1 MLKWIY
7 LVYGILAYAVFFLT
21 FIYSVLFVG
30 NIYIPYPIDAA
41 SDASIISSI
50 IINCILLSIFA
61 VQHTVMARPKFKLFW
76 TTIVPQQIERSTYV
90 WLSNLTL
97 IILFIFWQ
105 PIEMVIWDFQG
116 NLFGIFLTAMFW
128 FGWFICLAATF
139 MLDHFD
145 LFGLKQ
151 VYFNLRKR
159 KVNEMAF
166 KEVLFYRLVRHPI
179 MTGFIIG
186 FWATPVMSLGHLLF
200 AIATTGYIYVAVKY
214 FEEKDLVKSIGP
226 EYIKYQQ
233 RVGMLLP
240 YVGKKSNT

>member
-61 VQHTVMARPKFKLFW
+61 VQHTVMARPKFKSFW

-105 PIEMVIWDFQG
+105 PIEIVIWDFQG

-240 YVGKKSNT
+240 YVGKKSNA

>member
-61 VQHTVMARPKFKLFW
+61 VQHTVMARPKFKSFW

-105 PIEMVIWDFQG
+105 PIEIVIWDFQG

-240 YVGKKSNT
+240 YIGKKSDT

>member
-7 LVYGILAYAVFFLT
+7 LLYGILAYAVFFLT
-21 FIYSVLFVG
+21 FVYSVLFVG

-61 VQHTVMARPKFKLFW
+61 VQHTVMARPKFKSFW

-105 PIEMVIWDFQG
+105 PIEIVIWDFQG

>member
-61 VQHTVMARPKFKLFW
+61 VQHTVMARPKFKSFW

-105 PIEMVIWDFQG
+105 PIEIVIWDFQG

>member
-61 VQHTVMARPKFKLFW
+61 VQHTVMARPKFKSFW

-116 NLFGIFLTAMFW
+116 NLFGVFLTAMFW

-240 YVGKKSNT
+240 YVGKKSDT

>member
-1 MLKWIY
+1 
-7 LVYGILAYAVFFLT
+7 
-21 FIYSVLFVG
+21 
-30 NIYIPYPIDAA
+30 
-41 SDASIISSI
+41 
-50 IINCILLSIFA
+50 
-61 VQHTVMARPKFKLFW
+61 MARPKFKSFW

-105 PIEMVIWDFQG
+105 PIEIVIWDFQG
-116 NLFGIFLTAMFW
+116 NLFGIFFTAMFW

>member
-61 VQHTVMARPKFKLFW
+61 VQHTVMARPKFKSFW

-97 IILFIFWQ
+97 IILFIFWK
-105 PIEMVIWDFQG
+105 PIEIVIWDFQG
-116 NLFGIFLTAMFW
+116 NLFGIFLTALFW
-128 FGWFICLAATF
+128 LGWFICLTATF

-159 KVNEMAF
+159 KVTEMAF

>member
-61 VQHTVMARPKFKLFW
+61 VQHTVMARPKFKSFW

>member
-105 PIEMVIWDFQG
+105 PIEIVIWDFQG

-233 RVGMLLP
+233 RVGMFLIRG
-240 YVGKKSNT
+240 YK

>member
-21 FIYSVLFVG
+21 FIYSVLFIG
-30 NIYIPYPIDAA
+30 NIWIPYPIDAA
-41 SDASIISSI
+41 SDANIISSI

-61 VQHTVMARPKFKLFW
+61 VQHTVMARPKFKSFW

-105 PIEMVIWDFQG
+105 PIEIVIWDFQG
-116 NLFGIFLTAMFW
+116 NLFGTFLTALFW
-128 FGWFICLAATF
+128 FGWFICLTATF

-159 KVNEMAF
+159 KVTEMAF

-186 FWATPVMSLGHLLF
+186 FWATPMMSLGHLIF
-200 AIATTGYIYVAVKY
+200 AIATTVYIYVAVKY

-233 RVGMLLP
+233 RVGMLFP
-240 YVGKKSNT
+240 YVGKKSDT

>member
-1 MLKWIY
+1 MLRYIY

-61 VQHTVMARPKFKLFW
+61 VQHTVMARPKFKSFW

-105 PIEMVIWDFQG
+105 PIEIVIWDFQG

-240 YVGKKSNT
+240 YIGKKSDT

>member
-30 NIYIPYPIDAA
+30 NIWIPYPIDAV
-41 SDASIISSI
+41 SDASIVSSI

-61 VQHTVMARPKFKLFW
+61 VQHTVMARPKFKSFW

>member
-61 VQHTVMARPKFKLFW
+61 VQHTVMARPKFKSFW

-105 PIEMVIWDFQG
+105 PIEIVIWDFQG

-240 YVGKKSNT
+240 YVGKKSDT

>member
-7 LVYGILAYAVFFLT
+7 LLYGILAYAVFFLT
-21 FIYSVLFVG
+21 FVYSVLFVG

-61 VQHTVMARPKFKLFW
+61 VQHTVMARPKFKSFW

-105 PIEMVIWDFQG
+105 PIEIVIWDFQG

-240 YVGKKSNT
+240 YVGKKSDT

>member
-240 YVGKKSNT
+240 YVGKKSDT

>member
-1 MLKWIY
+1 MLKWTY

-30 NIYIPYPIDAA
+30 NIWIPYPIDAA
-41 SDASIISSI
+41 SDANIISSI

-226 EYIKYQQ
+226 EYIEYQQ

-240 YVGKKSNT
+240 YVGKKYDT

>member
-61 VQHTVMARPKFKLFW
+61 VQHTVMARPKFKSFW

-240 YVGKKSNT
+240 YVGKKSDT

>member
-1 MLKWIY
+1 M
-7 LVYGILAYAVFFLT
+7 FFLT

-61 VQHTVMARPKFKLFW
+61 VQHTVMARPKFKSFW

-105 PIEMVIWDFQG
+105 PIEIVIWDFQG

>member
-61 VQHTVMARPKFKLFW
+61 VQHTVMARPKFKSFW

-105 PIEMVIWDFQG
+105 PIEIVIWDFQG

-159 KVNEMAF
+159 KVTEMAF
-166 KEVLFYRLVRHPI
+166 KEVMFYRLVRHPI

-240 YVGKKSNT
+240 YVGKKSDT

>member
-7 LVYGILAYAVFFLT
+7 LLYGILAYAVFFLT

-61 VQHTVMARPKFKLFW
+61 VQHTVMARPKFKSFW

-240 YVGKKSNT
+240 YVGKKSDT

>member
-21 FIYSVLFVG
+21 FIYSVLFIG
-30 NIYIPYPIDAA
+30 NIWIPYPIDAA
-41 SDASIISSI
+41 SDANIISSI

-61 VQHTVMARPKFKLFW
+61 VQHTVMARPKFKSFW

-105 PIEMVIWDFQG
+105 PIEIVIWDFQG
-116 NLFGIFLTAMFW
+116 NLFGVFLTVLFW

-159 KVNEMAF
+159 KVTEMAF

-186 FWATPVMSLGHLLF
+186 FWATPMMSLGHLLF

-240 YVGKKSNT
+240 YVGKKSDT